1 MSTSPLYRKED
12 GPSLESNLYLNMT
25 LKYLGPL
32 NPWTLG
38 PLDLG
43 TLGPWDPWTLEPLEL
58 GTLGPLP
65 SFNTS

>member
-43 TLGPWDPWTLEPLEL
+43 TLGPSDL
-58 GTLGPLP
+58 GTLGL
-65 SFNTS
+65 